1 MLYIQREKCKP
12 LLCFIVIVM
21 VLFML
26 PWPVWAGAM
35 ETNYRLENNL
45 AAGIMGVPGLWSFT
59 STANGSGLT
68 GKGQVIAVAD
78 SGLDGGSTA
87 TLHPDIRDNL
97 VGVKD
102 FSGDGWAD
110 PNGHGTHIAGSIVG
124 TGMKSQGG
132 IKGIAPEAELYFQA
146 TFNEKDKT
154 LHIPSVYELLL
165 DAYNAPG
172 RPRIHVNS
180 WGARFSDGIYDWDTY
195 SLDKFVWEHPDM
207 VVLKSAG
214 NGYNTSKPFVSSPGA
229 AKNAITVGSTEGIR
243 GVDTGSDN
251 PDQVAGFS
259 SRGTFD
265 GRIKPEVLAPGTW
278 ILSTRKSSASL
289 SEDNYIGIYNQ
300 DYGYMS
306 GTSMST
312 ALTAGSLA
320 LLRQYLQ
327 SKGSTSPSAAQ
338 LKALLIF
345 GTQGLP
351 GISTTDQGFGRV
363 DVEQSLLALEKGDLQ
378 HLDEKGMVTGEKHS
392 YSFVSNGKPF
402 KTVLA
407 YSDYPK
413 TPGNGKDLVN
423 DLDLKVIGPDGKEIY
438 WGNGYID
445 GDRLNNT
452 EEVIVSDAQKGATYT
467 IEISGQQ
474 VVKGPQPYALVFGSL
489 PEHGTI
495 QEISSNS
502 LTLTNGDSE
511 KISSN
516 TKVRLVGGGAL
527 AKEVQLKEIP
537 PGSEGYL
544 VFDAN
549 GQVTHID
556 AIYTTL
562 TTKLQSKES
571 KNQFT
576 IFDGTRWT
584 LAEGARIFV
593 GDKEI
598 KWTELPLES
607 EIELTVN
614 PRTAKVW
621 RIDINALP
629 GDSPY
634 LAKSLS
640 DAEVKRAIIE
650 SRNTGKVVLK
660 AEGEGY
666 TEEDKPVTLAFGTSM
681 AAELFKNHRP
691 IELKLPGLSVEI
703 PALEFSRIA
712 EVQEGAQ
719 LQVRVSWQSMG
730 EQSLPAEDSR
740 TYLRLVGKLVE
751 VRSAIVWPD
760 GRQLVF
766 SQASQPVKVNLT
778 SPAGAT
784 AGLNIQ
790 RIGTYRFD
798 ELARKWEFI
807 NSDYNPD
814 TGKSSFATGKLGK
827 FAVVE
832 TSRTFSDIQGHWAQS
847 DVEIMAAR
855 HVVKGMTPDL
865 FGTNE
870 TVTRGQFT
878 VMLIRTLGLTEE
890 AEGARFTDMPVDY
903 WCAGAVRTAVKMGLA
918 SGYSDGRFGPNEP
931 ITREEMAAML
941 IRAIRFNSNKILP
954 DNENQLEQY
963 ADKNNIAPWV
973 RTSVSLV
980 VQEGLMRGRG
990 ADKFSPKGLTTRA
1003 EAAAVM
1009 VRLLDYKMNNIQ

>member
-1 MLYIQREKCKP
+1 
-12 LLCFIVIVM
+12 
-21 VLFML
+21 ML

-35 ETNYRLENNL
+35 EANYRLENNL
-45 AAGIMGVPGLWSFT
+45 AAGIMGVPGLWAYT
-59 STANGSGLT
+59 PTNNGSGLT

-78 SGLDGGSTA
+78 SGLDGGSAA
-87 TLHPDIRDNL
+87 TLHPDLKDRL

-124 TGMKSQGG
+124 TGAKSQGG
-132 IKGIAPEAELYFQA
+132 IKGIAPEAGLYFQA
-146 TFNEKDKT
+146 TYNDKDKT
-154 LHIPSVYELLL
+154 LHIPSVYELLQ

-172 RPRIHVNS
+172 KPRIHVNS
-180 WGARFSDGIYDWDTY
+180 WGASFSDGIYDWDTY

-214 NGYNTSKPFVSSPGA
+214 NGYKTSKPFVSSPGA
-229 AKNAITVGSTEGIR
+229 AKNAITVGSTEGVR
-243 GVDTGSDN
+243 GVDSGSDN

-278 ILSTRKSSASL
+278 ILSTRKSNSNL
-289 SEDNYIGIYNQ
+289 SEDSYIGIYNQ

-327 SKGSTSPSAAQ
+327 SKGATSPSAAQ

-345 GTQGLP
+345 GTQWLP
-351 GISTTDQGFGRV
+351 GVSATDQGFGRV

-378 HLDEKGMVTGEKHS
+378 HLDEKGMVTGEKRT

-402 KTVLA
+402 KAVLA
-407 YSDYPK
+407 YTDYPK
-413 TPGNGKDLVN
+413 TPGIGKDLVN
-423 DLDLKVIGPDGKEIY
+423 DLDLKIIGPDGKEIY

-452 EEVIVSDAQKGATYT
+452 EEVIVSDPQKGATYT
-467 IEISGQQ
+467 VEISGQQ
-474 VVKGPQPYALVFGSL
+474 VVKGPQPYALVYGTL
-489 PEHGTI
+489 PQHGTVKEVNNSSLKFANGGSM
-495 QEISSNS
+495 EISSS
-502 LTLTNGDSE
+502 TQ
-511 KISSN
+511 I
-516 TKVRLVGGGAL
+516 RLVGSNTP
-527 AKEVQLKEIP
+527 AKAAQPQEIP
-537 PGSEGYL
+537 VGSEAYA
-544 VFDAN
+544 VFGAD
-549 GQVTHID
+549 GQVKHLD

-562 TTKLQSKES
+562 ATKLQSKDS

-584 LAEGARIFV
+584 LAEDARIFV

-598 KWTELPLES
+598 KWSELPLES
-607 EIELTVN
+607 EVKLTIN

-629 GDSPY
+629 GASPY

-640 DAEVKRAIIE
+640 DDEVKRAITD

-660 AEGEGY
+660 AGEDGDMA
-666 TEEDKPVTLAFGTSM
+666 EDKPVTLAFGTSM
-681 AAELFKNHRP
+681 AAELTKNQRP
-691 IELKLPGLSVEI
+691 IELKLPGLSIEI

-712 EVQEGAQ
+712 EVQEEAQ
-719 LQVRVSWQSMG
+719 LQVRVSWQSAG
-730 EQSLPAEDSR
+730 QQSLPAEDSLM
-740 TYLRLVGKLVE
+740 YLRSVGKLVE
-751 VRSAIVWPD
+751 IRSAIVWPD
-760 GRQLVF
+760 GRQLVIN
-766 SQASQPVKVNLT
+766 QTSQPVKVNIT
-778 SPAGAT
+778 SPVGAT

-790 RIGTYRFD
+790 RIGTYRFG
-798 ELARKWEFI
+798 ELTRKWEFL
-807 NSDYNPD
+807 NGDYNPD
-814 TGKSSFATGKLGK
+814 TGKSSFVTAKLGK

-832 TSRTFSDIQGHWAQS
+832 TSRTFSDIQGHWAQA

-855 HVVKGMTPDL
+855 HVVKGVTPYL
-865 FGTNE
+865 FGANE

-878 VMLIRTLGLTEE
+878 VMLIRTLGLAEE
-890 AEGARFTDMPVDY
+890 AEGARFIDMPEDY
-903 WCAGAVRTAVKMGLA
+903 WCAGAVRTAVKMGLV
-918 SGYSDGRFGPNEP
+918 SGYSDGRFGPNDP
-931 ITREEMAAML
+931 ITREQMAAML
-941 IRAIRFNSNKILP
+941 VRAIRFNSNRVLP
-954 DNENQLEQY
+954 DNENQLAQY
-963 ADKNNIAPWV
+963 ADKNNIAPWA

-990 ADKFSPKGLTTRA
+990 TDSFSPKGLTTRA

-1009 VRLLDYKMNNIQ
+1009 VRLLNYKLNNQ